1 MSRHELLSKIEKA
14 KERHCGAKKKICVC
28 CGAGCIS
35 SGSEEV
41 LKKLQDEV
49 KERGLEHEY
58 EIIPTGCMGP
68 CNQGPLVKDLSANV
82 IYQKVDC
89 ENISEVVK
97 SQLIK
102 KEPIEKML
110 LFSDFREKPILKAD
124 EDPYF
129 KKQLKIVLKDCGDIN
144 PEDIDEYLAH
154 DGYTALSKV
163 LFQMLP
169 EDVIAEIK
177 QSGLRGRGGAGYP
190 VGLKWETVYRYV
202 NSQKYLICNGDEG
215 DPGAFMDRSV
225 LEGNPHRVLE
235 GMAIAAYAVGANK
248 GFAYI
253 RGEYPLAI
261 KRFELAIK
269 QAKKMGLLGQ
279 NILGSNFSF
288 DVEVRI
294 GAGAF
299 VCGEETALIASI
311 EGKRGTPRPRPP
323 FPAEAGLWG
332 KPTLNNNVETYANI
346 VPIINKG
353 CDWFREIGT
362 TKSAGT
368 KVFALAGKINISGLI
383 EVPMGTTLREIVF
396 DIGGG
401 VQGGGE
407 FKAAQTGGP
416 SGGCIPA
423 AHLDVKVDYEAL
435 VSLGSIMGSG
445 GLIVMDDTSNMVDV
459 ARYFMEFCM
468 DESCGKCVPCRV
480 GTKMM
485 HDLLQKICDG
495 KATQIDLDRLE
506 ELAKYVQE
514 TSLCG
519 LGGSA
524 PNPLLSTLRHFRHE
538 YESRIIKLN
547 GNGNGHGYNGNGKQ
561 VAVSDEH
568 LIIHNN

>member
-1 MSRHELLSKIEKA
+1 MNRKDLKTIFDTEKQ
-14 KERHCGAKKKICVC
+14 KQEDNKTKHKICVC

-35 SGSEEV
+35 SGSEGV
-41 LKKLQDEV
+41 LKKLQEEI
-49 KERGLEHEY
+49 KTRGLENEV
-58 EIIPTGCMGP
+58 EIISTGCMGP
-68 CNQGPLVKDLSANV
+68 CNQGPLVKFQPDNT

-89 ENISEVVK
+89 NNINAVVQ
-97 SQLIK
+97 SQLVEK
-102 KEPIEKML
+102 KPMEDLL
-110 LFSDFREKPILKAD
+110 LFADFRDKPFINAD

-129 KKQLKIVLKDCGDIN
+129 KKQLKIALKDCGDVH
-144 PEDIDEYLAH
+144 PEKIESYIAH
-154 DGYTALSKV
+154 DGYKAFDKV
-163 LFQMLP
+163 LFEMSP
-169 EDVIAEIK
+169 EEVIAEIK
-177 QSGLRGRGGAGYP
+177 QSRLRGRGGAGFP
-190 VGLKWETVYRYV
+190 TGLKWETVYKYV
-202 NSQKYLICNGDEG
+202 NPQKYVICNGDEG

-235 GMAIAAYAVGANK
+235 GMLIAGYAVGANK

-261 KRFELAIK
+261 QRFELAIR
-269 QAKKMGLLGQ
+269 QAKKMGLLGT
-279 NILGSNFSF
+279 NILGTEFSF

-323 FPAEAGLWG
+323 FPAESGLWG
-332 KPTLNNNVETYANI
+332 KPTLINNVESYANI
-346 VPIINKG
+346 APIINNG
-353 CDWFREIGT
+353 GEWYSEIGT
-362 TKSAGT
+362 PKSAGT

-383 EVPMGTTLREIVF
+383 EVPMGTTLREIIY

-401 VQGGGE
+401 IQNNE
-407 FKAAQTGGP
+407 EYKAAQTGGP

-423 AHLDVKVDYEAL
+423 EHLDVKMDYESL

-445 GLIVMDDTSNMVDV
+445 GLIVMDEKTNMVNI

-485 HDLLQKICDG
+485 HDLIQKIDDG
-495 KATQIDLDRLE
+495 KGTNIDLKRLE
-506 ELAKYVQE
+506 ELAVYVKE
-514 TSLCG
+514 TSLCA

-524 PNPLLSTLRHFRHE
+524 PNPLLSTLRYFRNE
-538 YESRIIKLN
+538 YEAKI
-547 GNGNGHGYNGNGKQ
+547 
-561 VAVSDEH
+561 
-568 LIIHNN
+568 NNIN

>member
-1 MSRHELLSKIEKA
+1 MNRQDLKTIIYAEKA
-14 KERHCGAKKKICVC
+14 KVANYKYKHKICVC

-41 LKKLQDEV
+41 MKKLQEEI
-49 KERGLEHEY
+49 KTRGLDNDV

-68 CNQGPLVKDLSANV
+68 CNQGPLLKHLPDNT

-89 ENISEVVK
+89 SNIRTIVQR
-97 SQLIK
+97 QLIEHK
-102 KEPIEKML
+102 PIEDLL
-110 LFSDFREKPILKAD
+110 LFADSREKPFLNAD
-124 EDPYF
+124 EDPFF
-129 KKQLKIVLKDCGDIN
+129 KKQHKIALKNCGLLN
-144 PEDIDEYLAH
+144 PEKIEDYLVH
-154 DGYTALSKV
+154 DGYGALDKA
-163 LFQMLP
+163 LFEMSP

-177 QSGLRGRGGAGYP
+177 QSRMRGRGGAGYP
-190 VGLKWETVYRYV
+190 TGLKWETVYKHV
-202 NSQKYLICNGDEG
+202 NDQKYVICNGDEG

-235 GMAIAAYAVGANK
+235 GMIIAGYAIGASK
-248 GFAYI
+248 GYAYI

-261 KRFELAIK
+261 KRFEQAIK
-269 QAKKMGLLGQ
+269 QARRMGLLGHD
-279 NILGSNFSF
+279 ILGSGFHF

-323 FPAEAGLWG
+323 FPAESGLWG
-332 KPTLNNNVETYANI
+332 KPTLINNVETLAGI
-346 VPIINKG
+346 APIINNG
-353 CDWFREIGT
+353 GEWYSDIGT
-362 TKSAGT
+362 PKSAGT
-368 KVFALAGKINISGLI
+368 KVFALAGKINYSGLI
-383 EVPMGTTLREIVF
+383 EVPMGTSLREIVF

-401 VQGGGE
+401 MQGGAE

-423 AHLDVKVDYEAL
+423 EHLDVKMDYESL
-435 VSLGSIMGSG
+435 TSLGSIMGSG
-445 GLIVMDDTSNMVDV
+445 GLIIMDQSSDMVDV
-459 ARYFMEFCM
+459 ARFFMEFCM

-495 KATQIDLDRLE
+495 KATRIDLDRLE
-506 ELAKYVQE
+506 ELAVYVKE

-524 PNPLLSTLRHFRHE
+524 PNPLLSTLRHFRQE
-538 YESRIIKLN
+538 YENRITSHEKEEKIP
-547 GNGNGHGYNGNGKQ
+547 
-561 VAVSDEH
+561 EP
-568 LIIHNN
+568 LISEI

>member
-1 MSRHELLSKIEKA
+1 MSRQDLALKIEKA
-14 KERHCGAKKKICVC
+14 KEKHCFVKKKICVC

-35 SGSEEV
+35 SGSEDV
-41 LKKLQDEV
+41 LKKLQQEI
-49 KERGLEHEY
+49 KERGLEAEFD
-58 EIIPTGCMGP
+58 IIPTGCMGP
-68 CNQGPLVKDLSANV
+68 CNQGPLVKDLSEDV

-89 ENISEVVK
+89 QNILWVVE
-97 SQLIK
+97 SQLVK
-102 KEPIEKML
+102 KEPIENML
-110 LFSDFREKPILKAD
+110 LFSEFREKPYLKA
-124 EDPYF
+124 EDDPCF
-129 KKQLKIVLKDCGDIN
+129 KKQLKIVLKDCGEIN
-144 PEDIDEYLAH
+144 PEDIEEYLSR
-154 DGYTALSKV
+154 DGYTALTKV

-169 EDVIAEIK
+169 EDVIAEVK

-202 NSQKYLICNGDEG
+202 NDQKYIICNGDEG

-269 QAKKMGLLGQ
+269 QAKKMGLLSS

-323 FPAEAGLWG
+323 FPAESGLWG

-346 VPIINKG
+346 APIINNG
-353 CDWFREIGT
+353 CEWFRNIGT
-362 TKSAGT
+362 VKSAGT

-383 EVPMGTTLREIVF
+383 EVPMGTPLREIVF
-396 DIGGG
+396 NIGGG
-401 VQGGGE
+401 VQNGAE

-423 AHLDVKVDYEAL
+423 AHLDVKVDYEDL

-445 GLIVMDDTSNMVDV
+445 GLIVMDQSSNMVDV

-506 ELAKYVQE
+506 ELAIYVRD

-524 PNPLLSTLRHFRHE
+524 PNPLLSTLRHFREE
-538 YESRIIKLN
+538 YESKIIK
-547 GNGNGHGYNGNGKQ
+547 YNGKQ
-561 VAVSDEH
+561 AVIAPEEQL
-568 LIIHNN
+568 LILN

>member
-1 MSRHELLSKIEKA
+1 MNRQEFKDLVIAETEKT
-14 KERHCGAKKKICVC
+14 KNSTCKHKICIC

-35 SGSEEV
+35 SGSEAV
-41 LKKLQDEV
+41 MKKLQEEII
-49 KERGLEHEY
+49 ERGLQSEV

-68 CNQGPLVKDLSANV
+68 CNQGPLMKYLPENS

-89 ENISEVVK
+89 SNISQIVQ
-97 SQLIK
+97 SQVIEK
-102 KEPIEKML
+102 KPIEQLL
-110 LFSDFREKPILKAD
+110 LFADSRERPFSNAD
-124 EDPYF
+124 EDPF
-129 KKQLKIVLKDCGDIN
+129 FSKQLKIVLKNCGQLN
-144 PEDIDEYLAH
+144 PERIEDYLVH
-154 DGYTALSKV
+154 EGYRALDKA
-163 LFQMLP
+163 LFEMSP

-177 QSGLRGRGGAGYP
+177 QSRMRGRGGAGYP
-190 VGLKWETVYRYV
+190 TGLKWETVYKYV
-202 NSQKYLICNGDEG
+202 NDQKYVICNGDEG

-235 GMAIAAYAVGANK
+235 GMAIGGYAVGASK

-261 KRFELAIK
+261 KRFEAAIR
-269 QAKKMGLLGQ
+269 QAKKMGLLGP

-323 FPAEAGLWG
+323 FPAESGLWG
-332 KPTLNNNVETYANI
+332 KPTLINNVETFAGI
-346 VPIINKG
+346 APIINNG
-353 CDWFREIGT
+353 GEWYSEIGT
-362 TKSAGT
+362 PKSAGT
-368 KVFALAGKINISGLI
+368 KVFALAGKINYSGLI
-383 EVPMGTTLREIVF
+383 EVPMGTSLREIVF

-401 VQGGGE
+401 IQGGGE

-423 AHLDVKVDYEAL
+423 EHLDVKMDYEAL
-435 VSLGSIMGSG
+435 VNLGSIMGSG
-445 GLIVMDDTSNMVDV
+445 GLIVMDQSSDMVDV
-459 ARYFMEFCM
+459 ARFFMEFCM

-485 HDLLQKICDG
+485 HDLLQKICDNN
-495 KATQIDLDRLE
+495 ASRIDLERLE
-506 ELAKYVQE
+506 ELAVYVKE
-514 TSLCG
+514 ASLCG

-524 PNPLLSTLRHFRHE
+524 PNPLLSTLRHFRNE
-538 YESRIIKLN
+538 YETRI
-547 GNGNGHGYNGNGKQ
+547 GKYEEKHIDVPQ
-561 VAVSDEH
+561 TSEV
-568 LIIHNN
+568 